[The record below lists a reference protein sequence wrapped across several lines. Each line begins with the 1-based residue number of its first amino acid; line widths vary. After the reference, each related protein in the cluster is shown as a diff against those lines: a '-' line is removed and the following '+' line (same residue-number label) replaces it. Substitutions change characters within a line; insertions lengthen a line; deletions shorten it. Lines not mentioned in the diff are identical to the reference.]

1 MNRYYNIGYPLL
13 HLLLTPV
20 MLRNPLQSAFLI
32 ALARPFEVLNVDF
45 RAYVQSLE
53 TQTNSQVCYMQ
64 AMLNDEFDYIQ
75 RRIRVRQAQPDDSIS
90 FIWKESQ
97 NKPVIIYMEGIPEYK
112 PYMLN
117 RDFQIGTNNVDFEIV
132 MPTNMALSTLE
143 IRRMKALVNQN
154 KLASKK
160 YRIVYE

>member
-1 MNRYYNIGYPLL
+1 MNKYYNIGYPLL

-20 MLRNPLQSAFLI
+20 MLRNPLFSAFLI
-32 ALARPFEVLNVDF
+32 AFARPFEVLNVDF

-53 TQTNSQVCYMQ
+53 TQTNSQICYMR

-75 RRIRVRQAQPDDSIS
+75 RRIKIRQASTDDSGRLL
-90 FIWKESQ
+90 WKESQ
-97 NKPVIIYMEGIPEYK
+97 NKPIMLYIEGTPDTT
-112 PYMLN
+112 PFLLN
-117 RDFQIGTNNVDFEIV
+117 RDFQIGSDNFDFEIV
-132 MPTNMALSTLE
+132 MPTNMALSVLE
-143 IRRMKALVNQN
+143 IRRLKALVNQN

>member
-1 MNRYYNIGYPLL
+1 MLRRPLL
-13 HLLLTPV
+13 
-20 MLRNPLQSAFLI
+20 SAFLI
-32 ALARPFEVLNVDF
+32 ATARPFEVLNVDF

-53 TQTNSQVCYMQ
+53 TRTNSQVCYMR
-64 AMLNDEFDYIQ
+64 AMLNDEFDYTQ
-75 RRIRVRQAQPDDSIS
+75 RRIKVRQAQPDDEVLLLWI
-90 FIWKESQ
+90 ESR
-97 NKPVIIYMEGIPEYK
+97 NKPVMLYREGTPEYQ
-112 PYMLN
+112 PYLLV
-117 RDFQIGTNNVDFEIV
+117 RDNQIGSNNIDFEIV